1 MVAKYLWPLIDNE
14 QMVDQF
20 AFKPTGS
27 TTAALVELL
36 HHVYSMFNQGNGYV
50 RCVLVDFSKVFDVV
64 NHEILLR
71 ELSTLGLSNPIF
83 NWIADFLTGRSQA
96 VKIGD
101 IISAF
106 LMITRSIVQGS
117 GLGPYLFILLARKLR
132 TLSLINRLVKYADD
146 MTLVVPQHTDC
157 SIDAELQNIVNWSEI
172 NKQNINTNK
181 TKEIIFRRS
190 GRPPKVTTVP
200 RYPSN

>member
-1 MVAKYLWPLIDNE
+1 M
-14 QMVDQF
+14 
-20 AFKPTGS
+20 
-27 TTAALVELL
+27 
-36 HHVYSMFNQGNGYV
+36 
-50 RCVLVDFSKVFDVV
+50 
-64 NHEILLR
+64 
-71 ELSTLGLSNPIF
+71 
-83 NWIADFLTGRSQA
+83 
-96 VKIGD
+96 GD

-146 MTLVVPQHTDC
+146 NTLVVPQHTDC
-157 SIDAELQNIVNWSEI
+157 LIDAELQNIVNWSEI

-181 TKEIIFRRS
+181 TKEIIFWKS

-200 RYPSN
+200 AIPQIKRVQQVKLLGGKEPRGGKKNTPEENLQYLGSLMSDFDVILQCLAR